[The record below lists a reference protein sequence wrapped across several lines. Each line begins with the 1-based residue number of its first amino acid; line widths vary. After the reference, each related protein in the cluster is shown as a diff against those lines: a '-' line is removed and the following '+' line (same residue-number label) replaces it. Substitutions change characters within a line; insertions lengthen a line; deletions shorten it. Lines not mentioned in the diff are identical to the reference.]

1 MSPKPRSRDRRPNGF
16 VALFSGLKSALQWRL
31 LLWWLLALGLPTLLF
46 ALPLWSGLQAQFG
59 HSVHAADIATGRNLP
74 MLVEGLGGLGDDG
87 GGKAVSFGMFAAIAL
102 ALLLSPW
109 LTGMAVAAIRA
120 GRPLRMGEL
129 AHGGLTEYW
138 RMLRLQLWSL
148 VPLGAAFAV
157 AAGLFALVGKQ
168 AETAILESE
177 IERSRHLALGVATVL
192 FVVAHS
198 TIEAARGWL
207 GAEASL
213 RSIFRAW
220 WRGTKLVFKRPLA
233 TLVVYLG
240 TSLLGYALAALC
252 GYLRIGADG
261 AGVGAFLVGFL
272 LAQAA
277 VVALA
282 WGRIARL
289 YGFARLAQGRIAAQ
303 AAAAVIATEADATR
317 AQVADAP
324 TG

>member
-1 MSPKPRSRDRRPNGF
+1 MSPKPRSRDRHPNGF
-16 VALFSGLKSALQWRL
+16 AALFSGLKSALQWRL

-59 HSVHAADIATGRNLP
+59 HSVHAADIAAGRNVP
-74 MLVEGLGGLGDDG
+74 MLVEGFGGLGDDG
-87 GGKAVSFGMFAAIAL
+87 GGKAINFGMFAAIAL
-102 ALLLSPW
+102 ALLMAPW

-120 GRPLRMGEL
+120 GRTLRMGEL

-148 VPLGAAFAV
+148 VPLGVAFAA
-157 AAGLFALVGKQ
+157 AAGLFALVDKQ
-168 AETAILESE
+168 AETAILASE
-177 IERSRHLALGVATVL
+177 VDRSRYLAIAAAAVL

-198 TIEAARGWL
+198 TVEAARGWL

-220 WRGTKLVFKRPLA
+220 WRGAKLVFKRPLA

-240 TSLLGYALAALC
+240 ASLLGYALAALC
-252 GYLRIGADG
+252 GFLRIGADG
-261 AGVGAFLVGFL
+261 AGWGALLIGFL
-272 LAQAA
+272 LTQAA

-289 YGFARLAQGRIAAQ
+289 YGFAALAQGRIASK
-303 AAAAVIATEADATR
+303 AAAEADAAR
-317 AQVADAP
+317 GQAADGP
-324 TG
+324 IG

>member
-1 MSPKPRSRDRRPNGF
+1 MSPKPHSRDRRPNGF
-16 VALFSGLKSALQWRL
+16 AALFSGLKSALQWRL

-59 HSVHAADIATGRNLP
+59 HSVHAADIATGRNVP
-74 MLVEGLGGLGDDG
+74 MLVEGFAGLGDDG
-87 GGKAVSFGMFAAIAL
+87 GGKAVSFGMLSAIAL
-102 ALLLSPW
+102 ALLLTPW

-120 GRPLRMGEL
+120 GRTLRMGEL
-129 AHGGLTEYW
+129 AHGGLAEYW
-138 RMLRLQLWSL
+138 RMLRLLLWSL
-148 VPLGAAFAV
+148 IPLGVAFAV
-157 AAGLFALVGKQ
+157 AAGLLALVDKR
-168 AETAILESE
+168 AETAILASE
-177 IERSRHLALGVATVL
+177 VEHSRYLAIAVAAVL

-207 GAEASL
+207 GAEVSL

-240 TSLLGYALAALC
+240 SSLVGYALAALF

-261 AGVGAFLVGFL
+261 AGLGAFLLGFVL
-272 LAQAA
+272 TQAT

-289 YGFARLAQGRIAAQ
+289 YGFAALAQGRIAAK
-303 AAAAVIATEADATR
+303 AAAAATDAEVTHEQAADSPAE
-317 AQVADAP
+317 
-324 TG
+324 

>member
-1 MSPKPRSRDRRPNGF
+1 MSPETRSHDRRPNGF
-16 VALFSGLKSALQWRL
+16 VALFIGLKSALQWRL

-59 HSVHAADIATGRNLP
+59 SSVHAADIAAGRDIP
-74 MLVEGLGGLGDDG
+74 MLVEGFAGMSDDG
-87 GGKAVSFGMFAAIAL
+87 GGKAANFGMFAAIAL

-109 LTGMAVAAIRA
+109 LTGMVVAAIRA
-120 GRPLRMGEL
+120 GRTLRMGEL
-129 AHGGLTEYW
+129 AHGGLAEYW

-157 AAGLFALVGKQ
+157 AAGLFALVDKQ
-168 AETAILESE
+168 AETAILASE
-177 IERSRHLALGVATVL
+177 VERGRHLALGVAAVL

-220 WRGTKLVFKRPLA
+220 WRGTKLAFKRPLA
-233 TLVVYLG
+233 TLIVYLG
-240 TSLLGYALAALC
+240 SSLVGYALAALC

-261 AGVGAFLVGFL
+261 AGLGAFLTGFL
-272 LAQAA
+272 LTQAI

-289 YGFARLAQGRIAAQ
+289 YGFAALAQGRIAAR
-303 AAAAVIATEADATR
+303 ADTEAEAMREQAMDESTR
-317 AQVADAP
+317 
-324 TG
+324 

>member
-1 MSPKPRSRDRRPNGF
+1 MSPESRSLDRRPNGF
-16 VALFSGLKSALQWRL
+16 AALFAGLRSALQWRL

-59 HSVHAADIATGRNLP
+59 HSVHATDIAAGRNLP
-74 MLVEGLGGLGDDG
+74 LLVEGLGGLGDDG
-87 GGKAVSFGMFAAIAL
+87 GGKAVSFGAYAAIAL

-120 GRPLRMGEL
+120 GRTLRMGEL
-129 AHGGLTEYW
+129 AHGGLAEYW
-138 RMLRLQLWSL
+138 RMLRLQLWAL
-148 VPLGAAFAV
+148 IPLGAVFA
-157 AAGLFALVGKQ
+157 ATAGLFALIDKQ

-177 IERSRHLALGVATVL
+177 VERSRHLAIAVAAVL

-207 GAEASL
+207 GAETSL

-220 WRGTKLVFKRPLA
+220 WRGTRLVFKRPLA

-240 TSLLGYALAALC
+240 SSLLGYALAALC

-261 AGVGAFLVGFL
+261 AGWGAFLIGFV

-289 YGFARLAQGRIAAQ
+289 YGFAALAQGRIASK
-303 AAAAVIATEADATR
+303 AAAEADAAR
-317 AQVADAP
+317 GQAADEP
-324 TG
+324 IG

>member
-1 MSPKPRSRDRRPNGF
+1 MSPKSHSNDRRPNGF

-59 HSVHAADIATGRNLP
+59 QSVHAPGIAAGGNLP
-74 MLVEGLGGLGDDG
+74 MLVEGLGGLGEDG

-109 LTGMAVAAIRA
+109 LTGMVVAAIRA
-120 GRPLRMGEL
+120 GRTLRMGEL

-148 VPLGAAFAV
+148 VPLGVAFAV
-157 AAGLFALVGKQ
+157 AAGLFALVDRQ

-177 IERSRHLALGVATVL
+177 IERGHHLALSVAAVL

-198 TIEAARGWL
+198 TVEAARGWL
-207 GAEASL
+207 GAEVSL

-220 WRGTKLVFKRPLA
+220 WRGAKLVFKRPLA

-261 AGVGAFLVGFL
+261 AGVGAFLIGFL
-272 LAQAA
+272 LVQAT

-289 YGFARLAQGRIAAQ
+289 YGFAALARGRIAAKV
-303 AAAAVIATEADATR
+303 AAEADAMQE
-317 AQVADAP
+317 QVTNEP
-324 TG
+324 IGGL